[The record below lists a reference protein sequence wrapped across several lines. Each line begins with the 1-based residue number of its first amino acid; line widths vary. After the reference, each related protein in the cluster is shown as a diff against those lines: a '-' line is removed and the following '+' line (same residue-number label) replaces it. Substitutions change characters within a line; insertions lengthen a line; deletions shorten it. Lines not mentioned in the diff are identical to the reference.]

1 MHRFYLKLL
10 AQNLMTGVKKNKETY
25 STLKAWGGK
34 FPNMKEE
41 YWRNMAE
48 HFRKENKELKEE
60 IKALKKNRDDY
71 ESYIERVLSLRET
84 EKNK

>member
-10 AQNLMTGVKKNKETY
+10 AQNLMTGVKKNKEPY

-41 YWRNMAE
+41 YWRKMAQ
-48 HFRKENKELKEE
+48 HFRKENKELKKEIANLKEE
-60 IKALKKNRDDY
+60 DKD
-71 ESYIERVLSLRET
+71 SYIESVL
-84 EKNK
+84 KK

>member
-1 MHRFYLKLL
+1 LHRFCLKLL
-10 AQNLMTGVKKNKETY
+10 AQNLMTGVKKNKEPY
-25 STLKAWGGK
+25 STREAWEGAEPPELKH
-34 FPNMKEE
+34 
-41 YWRNMAE
+41 WRRMAE

>member
-1 MHRFYLKLL
+1 
-10 AQNLMTGVKKNKETY
+10 MTGVKKNKEKY

-34 FPNMKEE
+34 FPNMKQE

-71 ESYIERVLSLRET
+71 ESYIESVLSLRES